1 MVSTRE
7 TTEHRFRRRGELGKF
22 FFDISRLFVLAFVTE
37 VFIPFFMGGVGIPL
51 YVSVVVAFVLLAVS
65 VFFGLVGNHVLKT

>member
-1 MVSTRE
+1 MVLHE

-37 VFIPFFMGGVGIPL
+37 VFIPFFMGGVEQPW
-51 YVSVVVAFVLLAVS
+51 YVSFGIALVLLAVS
-65 VFFGLVGNHVLKT
+65 VSCGIVANHILKT

>member
-1 MVSTRE
+1 MVSHE

-37 VFIPFFMGGVGIPL
+37 VIVPLIMKGVDRPW
-51 YVSVVVAFVLLAVS
+51 YVSVTVSIIFLMVS
-65 VFFGLVGNHVLKT
+65 VSFGIVANHILKT